1 MDATAPQSAFD
12 LAAYLDR
19 VGLAAP
25 PEPTAAGLA
34 ALHLAHATHIP
45 FENLDVLLG
54 RPIRLDPDGLQ
65 RKLVRDRRGGY
76 CFEQNALLAAALEA
90 VGFRVTRFAAR
101 VRFGATR
108 TLPRTHMLLC
118 VEADGREW
126 LADVGFGG
134 GGPLLPLRLDD
145 PAEQRQFHWAY
156 RIAEE
161 GGVRVLRSARPA
173 GWQDLYAFTREPQET
188 ADYEVANYYVS
199 THPDSP
205 FTRTLAVQFAT
216 PEVRYMLRNRELT
229 VERADGV
236 ETRVV
241 AGDELPELLSK
252 LFGLTLPPGATLPD
266 RPWVWGGV

>member
-1 MDATAPQSAFD
+1 MDATGPKPAFD

-25 PEPTAAGLA
+25 PAPTAAGLA
-34 ALHLAHATHIP
+34 ELHLAHATHIP

-54 RPIRLDPDGLQ
+54 RPIRLDLDSLQ

-76 CFEQNALLAAALEA
+76 CFEQNMLLAAALEA
-90 VGFRVTRFAAR
+90 VGFRVTKLAAR
-101 VRFGATR
+101 VRFGAAR
-108 TLPRTHMLLC
+108 TLPRTHMLLA
-118 VEADGREW
+118 VEADGHSW

-134 GGPLLPLRLDD
+134 GGPLLPLRLEDEG
-145 PAEQRQFHWAY
+145 EQRQFHWGY
-156 RIAEE
+156 RLAAE
-161 GGVRVLRSARPA
+161 GGLRVLQSARPQ
-173 GWQDLYAFTREPQET
+173 GWQDLYVFTPEPQEA

-205 FTRTLAVQFAT
+205 FTRTLAVQSAT
-216 PEVRYMLRNRELT
+216 PEARHMLRNRELT
-229 VERADGV
+229 VERAAGA

-252 LFGLTLPPGATLPD
+252 VFGLALPPDVTLPD
-266 RPWVWGGV
+266 RPWAWGG